1 MNIALICIISV
12 LELGLAKFCNG
23 LIVSF
28 GLGLLIYISL
38 LLLFELLS
46 ILLFKL
52 FNSLLL
58 FGLLIIFLFAVLL
71 ESGNNVEYFSSLLR
85 FAAAIIS

>member
-28 GLGLLIYISL
+28 GLGLLIYIYHYYYYSNYYQYYY
-38 LLLFELLS
+38 LS
-46 ILLFKL
+46 CSIHYYYLD
-52 FNSLLL
+52 
-58 FGLLIIFLFAVLL
+58 
-71 ESGNNVEYFSSLLR
+71 Y
-85 FAAAIIS
+85 